1 MEPSAP
7 TAPTLP
13 SEAPQSAPARPEP
26 ARPEP
31 AQPEPAQPE
40 PARGNERYIA
50 AERLAAIRCGE
61 LWAGVDARRGGEVT
75 LFYPQI
81 KSGVAPSELL
91 KQLGSSFTQS
101 APLRDTPYCTLRDGA
116 LDEGGRL
123 FFVVDR
129 PDGQPLYTLL
139 REQQTLDLDVAL
151 SLIIQLCELLR
162 RAHDA
167 QVFTASISL
176 YTLVVAPRPNGSLQ
190 LSMVDLA
197 LDRRPLSEHVSS
209 PPGELSSP
217 PPSMLTQERDRRLYA
232 VYLCSSLLH
241 HLVFG
246 VAPEAPVSSPDR
258 AWPALPQRGR
268 QLDRRLEACLHT
280 VLLKGLAAEP
290 TARFPMV
297 AALQRTLIGLR
308 QLTSISSPAFEL
320 LTSTQRRLGR
330 DRGALNLS
338 APRPGVDR
346 AVVARQRIHQ
356 ILEGGESVTLEDI
369 LEREGGSLV
378 R

>member
-13 SEAPQSAPARPEP
+13 SEAPQSAHAQ
-26 ARPEP
+26 PEP
-31 AQPEPAQPE
+31 AQPETAQPE

-81 KSGVAPSELL
+81 KSGVAPDALL